1 MCLLLSFH
9 LIMPSHTISC
19 IGGNSS
25 IKYMTTGIAGNGR
38 TKEEITD
45 DKSRGGAAS
54 LGVAKTKADGPKND
68 WKTLD

>member
-1 MCLLLSFH
+1 M
-9 LIMPSHTISC
+9 
-19 IGGNSS
+19 
-25 IKYMTTGIAGNGR
+25 KTGIAGNGR